1 MKNKRIYST
10 DEVASLVGIS
20 KQTLLRYEKKGIIPR
35 PRRNPVNKWREFSE
49 DDINRLKRTLGR

>member
-1 MKNKRIYST
+1 MKSKRIYT
-10 DEVASLVGIS
+10 ADEVASLVGIS

-49 DDINRLKRTLGR
+49 DDINRLKKTLER